1 MTKKEEKLLSIYGF
15 VTSRYYKNW
24 KSYLLKILRIS
35 RSSRFQRLTV
45 HGVSLQIA
53 ILRTLTELETAI
65 GEQLKSGSTK
75 YDLKVLHIQRMR
87 EIIKE
92 IADGYAWRVLGFN
105 RPLIRFL
112 SQNNSSGYIGSAIS
126 NEDLVAANISMEGKN
141 VLIHDITNILRI
153 GDLTVLESNGFP
165 HIVELKRSGKKI
177 WTYEEYLRILKK
189 GGTLSNQG
197 AKILEINSVIRTG
210 QITIGSSYVNLGR
223 AVFPVETY
231 LKTVQ
236 EVIKRCQI
244 NESGFCERHID
255 DVMFVR
261 AIHTPRL
268 NKQLS
273 VPFKKTMDKTVF
285 SNIDTYFMKNAEVF
299 RNKVPYSVF
308 PFPDRDV
315 IQLLSGEIILESFI
329 NFTALKKSFESFGW
343 KVRRIQFEENNE
355 LNTSG
360 GNFYSGNKLFP
371 FDYNTTMF
379 VLSKDGFNIEIGME
393 MIGLIYHDFLKP
405 SYINKIAN
413 ILNDFSREKR
423 QEGYW
428 GMNMDGEKLIW
439 K

>member
-1 MTKKEEKLLSIYGF
+1 MTENEEKLMCIYGF
-15 VTSRYYKNW
+15 ATSAYYKNW

-35 RSSRFQRLTV
+35 RSNRFQRSTI

-65 GEQLKSGSTK
+65 GEQLKGGSTK
-75 YDLKVLHIQRMR
+75 YDLKVLYIQRLR
-87 EIIKE
+87 EIIKD

-105 RPLIRFL
+105 RPLMRFL
-112 SQNNSSGYIGSAIS
+112 SQNKSSGYIGSAIS
-126 NEDLVAANISMEGKN
+126 NEDVVAANISMEGKN

-153 GDLTVLESNGFP
+153 GDLTVLESDGFP

-177 WTYEEYLRILKK
+177 WTYDEYLRILKK
-189 GGTLSNQG
+189 GGELSNQG
-197 AKILEINSVIRTG
+197 AKILEINSVIRNG
-210 QITIGSSYVNLGR
+210 QITVGSSNVNLGR
-223 AVFPVETY
+223 AVFPIETY
-231 LKTVQ
+231 LETVQ
-236 EVIKRCQI
+236 DVVKRCQI

-273 VPFKKTMDKTVF
+273 VPFMKTKDKTFF

-308 PFPDRDV
+308 PFHEHDV

-329 NFTALKKSFESFGW
+329 NFTALKKSFERFGW
-343 KVRRIQFEENNE
+343 KVRRIQFESNDEFNSSKE
-355 LNTSG
+355 TS
-360 GNFYSGNKLFP
+360 YKGNKLFP
-371 FDYNTTMF
+371 SGYNTTMF

-393 MIGLIYHDFLKP
+393 MIGVIYHDFLKP
-405 SYINKIAN
+405 SYIHDIAS
-413 ILNDFSREKR
+413 ILKDISREKR
-423 QEGYW
+423 QEEYW
-428 GMNMDGEKLIW
+428 GLNMAGEELIW